1 MLELS
6 VLDDCV
12 VLTVRDNG
20 IGISADALPAIFD
33 LFMQDAHA
41 LPHSNAGLGIG
52 LAVVRELVEAH
63 GGSVV
68 AQSAGRGLG
77 SEFTVTLPYNA
88 CADH

>member
-1 MLELS
+1 MS
-6 VLDDCV
+6 PQNR
-12 VLTVRDNG
+12 TFAASR
-20 IGISADALPAIFD
+20 IRRPF
-33 LFMQDAHA
+33 HA